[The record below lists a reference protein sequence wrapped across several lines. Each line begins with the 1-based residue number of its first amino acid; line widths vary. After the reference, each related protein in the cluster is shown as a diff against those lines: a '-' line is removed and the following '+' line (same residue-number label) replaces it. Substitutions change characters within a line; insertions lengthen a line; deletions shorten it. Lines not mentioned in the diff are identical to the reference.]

1 MDTNSALTAL
11 EDHIAILTMLV
22 RRMVD
27 ESGDPT
33 GFDAQAWLDHWLMGV
48 VPALGDRRPLDVLN
62 EPDGLGVVS
71 RLLLRAQSGAFS

>member
-33 GFDAQAWLDHWLMGV
+33 GFDAQAWLDHWLSVV
-48 VPALGDRRPLDVLN
+48 VPALGDRRPLGVLN
-62 EPDGLGVVS
+62 APGGLEVLRS
-71 RLLLRAQSGAFS
+71 LLLQAQYGAFS

>member
-1 MDTNSALTAL
+1 MAADSALIAL

-33 GFDAQAWLDHWLMGV
+33 GFDAQAWLDHWLMRV
-48 VPALGDRRPLDVLN
+48 IPALGDRKPLDVLK
-62 EPDGLGVVS
+62 EPGGLEVVRS
-71 RLLLRAQSGAFS
+71 LLMRVQSGAFS